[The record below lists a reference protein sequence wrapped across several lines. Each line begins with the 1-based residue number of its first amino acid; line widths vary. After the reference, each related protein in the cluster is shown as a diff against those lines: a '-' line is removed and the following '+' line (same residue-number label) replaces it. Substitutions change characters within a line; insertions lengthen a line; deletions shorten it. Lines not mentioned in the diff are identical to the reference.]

1 MHAQS
6 LSHVRLFATPWT
18 APCQA
23 PGILP
28 MEFSRQEYW
37 SRLPFPTPEDLPN
50 GGIEST
56 SSVSPTLAGRF
67 FTTELPGKPI
77 YLLCGYIF
85 FFIFLFHYGLS
96 QDTESSSLYYTVG
109 PCCLSIL
116 YIHQFTSVNSKL
128 PLLSCPTPFPLAT
141 TSLFSRSLILFLLLI
156 FLYFLLS
163 H

>member
-1 MHAQS
+1 MDCT
-6 LSHVRLFATPWT
+6 LSGSWNFAYGIF
-18 APCQA
+18 QA
-23 PGILP
+23 RIL
-28 MEFSRQEYW
+28 EQVAISYSR
-37 SRLPFPTPEDLPN
+37 
-50 GGIEST
+50 G
-56 SSVSPTLAGRF
+56 SSQQRDRIHIFCVSCTGRQILYHWA
-67 FTTELPGKPI
+67 TWEAHI
-77 YLLCGYIF
+77 SVCGYIF

-116 YIHQFTSVNSKL
+116 YIHQFTSANSKL

-156 FLYFLLS
+156 CLSFLLS

>member
-1 MHAQS
+1 MLSRSVMSDS
-6 LSHVRLFATPWT
+6 LRPHGLHPVRLLEFCLWNF
-18 APCQA
+18 
-23 PGILP
+23 PGKNTGAGCHFLLQRI
-28 MEFSRQEYW
+28 
-37 SRLPFPTPEDLPN
+37 FPTEGSNPHLLCLLHGRQILYHWATWEAH
-50 GGIEST
+50 I
-56 SSVSPTLAGRF
+56 SV
-67 FTTELPGKPI
+67 
-77 YLLCGYIF
+77 CGYIF

-116 YIHQFTSVNSKL
+116 YIHQFTSANSKL

-156 FLYFLLS
+156 CLSFLLS